1 MTPTISYPFASE
13 ADVVI
18 PDDWTI
24 WAASDIHGVRS
35 GLVAA
40 LQRAGLIDADEAWIA
55 PAGTALVVCGDSIDR
70 GLDSLGVLRLIDR
83 LGGEARAAGGRV
95 IPVRGNHEQFA
106 LDAQS
111 EVRPGAAR
119 LWLDVGGRAALASFV
134 PESDSDATRIIAFRE
149 RPEITVL
156 LSANVPYAR
165 WRDVL
170 FVHAGLP
177 DGMGL
182 DDLWTTMRHMFVRGD
197 WFDDEAFTTAT
208 AGNPRYGRFI
218 AAGVRRVVFGHTPQR
233 DGVTTFHRG
242 KSLAIDTDA
251 CAKLDRAQS
260 GVSVVRIPPDG
271 PMTDVFVA
279 SASTLSALDRMVPG
293 SEGPG
298 PSMTGHL

>member
-1 MTPTISYPFASE
+1 VPISYPFASGD
-13 ADVVI
+13 DVLV
-18 PDDWTI
+18 PDDWI
-24 WAASDIHGVRS
+24 VWAASDVHGVRS
-35 GLVAA
+35 GFVAA
-40 LQRAGLIDADEAWIA
+40 LQDAGLIGADEAWVA

-70 GLDSLGVLRLIDR
+70 GLDSLGVLRLIDG
-83 LGGEARAAGGRV
+83 LGVEARAAGGRV
-95 IPVRGNHEQFA
+95 VPVRGNHEQFA
-106 LDAQS
+106 LDAQA
-111 EVRPGAAR
+111 ERHPGAAL
-119 LWLDVGGRAALASFV
+119 LWLDVGGRAALESFV
-134 PESDSDATRIIAFRE
+134 PEFDSDATRLTAFRD
-149 RPEITVL
+149 RPEITAL

-177 DGMGL
+177 AGMGL

-233 DGVTTFHRG
+233 DGVTVFHRG

-251 CAKLDRAQS
+251 CAKLDRSRS

-271 PMTDVFVA
+271 PMTGVHVA
-279 SASTLSALDRMVPG
+279 SASTLSARDRMVPG

-298 PSMTGHL
+298 PFATGHL